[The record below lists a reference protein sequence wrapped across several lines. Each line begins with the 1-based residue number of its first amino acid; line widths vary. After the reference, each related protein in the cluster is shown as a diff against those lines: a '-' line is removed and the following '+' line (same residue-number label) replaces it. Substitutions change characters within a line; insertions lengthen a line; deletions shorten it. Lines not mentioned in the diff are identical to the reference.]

1 MAGKANS
8 GGPSRVKVSKSK
20 GGKVKA
26 SIRKGGSKIRKGG
39 SKKFVPDF

>member
-1 MAGKANS
+1 MSQLIHDLRKTFTIV
-8 GGPSRVKVSKSK
+8 RHVYQYQSK

-26 SIRKGGSKIRKGG
+26 SIRKGT